1 MGPDVAI
8 ADTQVIDSIRV
19 FSLKTPILGVVQVID
34 FPRVFILAFFVCL
47 GDNSL
52 MGWEIGPPH
61 KEGRNRK
68 MSYEKT
74 VGLTLKNR
82 RAQISIE
89 RDVIKNLLDDQR
101 KIRAAIKQ
109 ARLNIKM
116 HQEVIAD
123 ERKWTRIVKQEE
135 RTLRLA
141 KRNEKRFA
149 QIAKMEAKLA
159 ALKAA
164 A

>member
-1 MGPDVAI
+1 MAPEDAI

-19 FSLKTPILGVVQVID
+19 FPLKTPILGVAQVID
-34 FPRVFILAFFVCL
+34 FPRVLILAFFVCL

-52 MGWEIGPPH
+52 MGWEIGPPQ
-61 KEGRNRK
+61 EGRNRK

-101 KIRAAIKQ
+101 KIRAAINQ

-116 HQEVIAD
+116 HQEVITD
-123 ERKWTRIVKQEE
+123 ERKWTRIVKQEQ